1 MLSTFSSDNKVI
13 SRCKMSSTKT
23 TVFSMPR
30 LYKFKSSF
38 AKAIAESKDL
48 PSYLYSKLGSIE
60 LYLLLGQ

>member
-1 MLSTFSSDNKVI
+1 
-13 SRCKMSSTKT
+13 
-23 TVFSMPR
+23 MPR